1 MTIYVQIE
9 LCVFVFLQVPRLTI
23 DLEIFVGY
31 RVSAEEAKARCR
43 ELDRCG
49 EGLTQQ
55 ELCDA
60 CVSLMLQRESRPFEG
75 VDSDDGGDDDDD
87 SGNTTGVRDAVDE
100 GQHGDKGVVGN
111 SRESACA
118 AVMPPSSASVL
129 APESPA
135 LESGPVFVKV
145 ALVCDDQSNGGD
157 GGGDGHQGE
166 DRVGEYL
173 SFGAH
178 PAAPS
183 ASHSGPAGPGSP
195 KVSPKASPKASPTAS
210 PTASPEES
218 QKASPEGSQKASPK
232 TSPKSSQKNSPKV
245 GGVLKWRGDPE
256 LGSAAGL
263 GGGVGAAEG
272 SVGVAVGLG
281 RLRSKRRRL
290 ASCGMM
296 IPESVIAKV

>member
-1 MTIYVQIE
+1 MNIYVYVQIDV
-9 LCVFVFLQVPRLTI
+9 CVFVFLQVPRLTI
-23 DLEIFVGY
+23 DLEMFVGY

-60 CVSLMLQRESRPFEG
+60 CVSLMLQRESRPFGG
-75 VDSDDGGDDDDD
+75 VDSDDGDDDDD
-87 SGNTTGVRDAVDE
+87 GGNTTGVRDAVDE
-100 GQHGDKGVVGN
+100 GQHGDKGVVGD

-129 APESPA
+129 APESLA
-135 LESGPVFVKV
+135 LESGPVLVKV

-157 GGGDGHQGE
+157 GGGDGQQAE

-173 SFGAH
+173 SFGDH

-183 ASHSGPAGPGSP
+183 ASRSGPAGSGSP
-195 KVSPKASPKASPTAS
+195 KVSPKVS

-218 QKASPEGSQKASPK
+218 QNASPEGSQKTLPK
-232 TSPKSSQKNSPKV
+232 TSPKSSPKSSPKV

-263 GGGVGAAEG
+263 GRGVGAAEG
-272 SVGVAVGLG
+272 AVGFAVGLG